1 MLLGESGRLKGLPET
16 INVPETMLDDIHN
29 VSSACARI
37 LQGYHLATF
46 AHMGK
51 VVVAQSEN
59 LQELD
64 RLWVLEENFL
74 VHHARRLGMEKVR
87 QQLLDALSDE
97 SRPAQRASRATFA
110 RWLSCG
116 ALRWLWLVGRQRG
129 TMWNR
134 SSGS

>member
-1 MLLGESGRLKGLPET
+1 MLE
-16 INVPETMLDDIHN
+16 DIHN
-29 VSSACARI
+29 VRSACNRL

-74 VHHARRLGMEKVR
+74 VHHAKPLGMEKVR
-87 QQLLDALSDE
+87 QQLLDALPDE
-97 SRPAQRASRATFA
+97 SKASTASIEGSIRTVAA
-110 RWLSCG
+110 MRGSPLVMACG
-116 ALRWLWLVGRQRG
+116 STTEDEVDSLFKLLNTLQ
-129 TMWNR
+129 R
-134 SSGS
+134 SSHPLRRQ